1 MCDKVLCV
9 CLSQLCAT
17 MLCVK
22 EVVCDKV
29 VCEQVVCERECNKRR
44 RRMRSGIQNQK
55 QEPHT
60 KMWGNRKSRF
70 AITNWCVLVVKK
82 LRFSLNPQM
91 IEDIEK
97 GLPLR
102 GYELPLSQLC

>member
-44 RRMRSGIQNQK
+44 RRMRSGIQNQNK
-55 QEPHT
+55 
-60 KMWGNRKSRF
+60 NRTQRCGEIESQDSLLQIGACWWLKS
-70 AITNWCVLVVKK
+70 
-82 LRFSLNPQM
+82 
-91 IEDIEK
+91 
-97 GLPLR
+97 
-102 GYELPLSQLC
+102 

>member
-1 MCDKVLCV
+1 
-9 CLSQLCAT
+9 